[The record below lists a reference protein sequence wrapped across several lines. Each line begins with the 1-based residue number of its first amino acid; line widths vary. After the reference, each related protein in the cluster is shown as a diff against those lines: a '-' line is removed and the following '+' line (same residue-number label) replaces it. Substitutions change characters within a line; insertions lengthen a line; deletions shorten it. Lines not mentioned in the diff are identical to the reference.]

1 MASFDSPVAEAP
13 EETGGHG
20 PGRRLR
26 LARERRELAVGAV
39 ADALHLHR
47 HVVVAIEED
56 RYDDLPPV
64 TFTRGYIRS
73 YARFLELPE
82 TEILEAFDRLGVRDA
97 SPTFTPPGS
106 ESGPRRGAGLPAGT
120 PWLLVVLVVAVLA
133 VAGWFWFND
142 DGFGALIGRDQ
153 PEVGASAPA
162 ASGTVEQQ
170 GANATE
176 GSGGA
181 ASGVEG
187 DAVTGTGS
195 SAASAPPED
204 AGVAAS
210 GEQTGITGAGD
221 TGTGGAGSTGT
232 APEVGDS
239 AAAGAPESGTESP
252 AAADTGTSSGTAR
265 GASAADAASGVAMTG
280 ADAAVGNG
288 AAGTTAAA
296 AGEEDGGDGAG
307 PAPAGSDRLTFEFT
321 GESWMEVTDAAG
333 DRLLFGLVGGGETR
347 TVTGE
352 PPFEIV
358 VGDVSV
364 VSLSHDGQA
373 VPLAD
378 RANGRVA
385 RFTLGESR

>member
-1 MASFDSPVAEAP
+1 MAGFDSPVAEAP
-13 EETGGHG
+13 EEVGHG

-82 TEILEAFDRLGVRDA
+82 SEVLEAFDRLGIRDA

-106 ESGPRRGAGLPAGT
+106 DGGGRRTAALPAGT

-142 DGFGALIGRDQ
+142 DGFNALLGGDQ
-153 PEVGASAPA
+153 STAVGATAPA
-162 ASGTVEQQ
+162 ASGTVEQPP
-170 GANATE
+170 AADTE
-176 GSGGA
+176 GLDGTAAGGTADSGGSGGPL
-181 ASGVEG
+181 
-187 DAVTGTGS
+187 
-195 SAASAPPED
+195 PPED
-204 AGVAAS
+204 AGATAPAQR
-210 GEQTGITGAGD
+210 QTGFSGAGD
-221 TGTGGAGSTGT
+221 TETTGT
-232 APEVGDS
+232 AAPTDIAPGPGE
-239 AAAGAPESGTESP
+239 AASPGAGAG
-252 AAADTGTSSGTAR
+252 
-265 GASAADAASGVAMTG
+265 DAASSSTVAGAMAGESLAGAGDAADGEGTG
-280 ADAAVGNG
+280 AVPASSPG
-288 AAGTTAAA
+288 GTD
-296 AGEEDGGDGAG
+296 GEEPDAV
-307 PAPAGSDRLTFEFT
+307 PAGSDRLSFEFT
-321 GESWMEVTDAAG
+321 GESWMEVTDATG
-333 DRLLFGLVGGGETR
+333 ERLLFGLVGGGQTR

-358 VGDVSV
+358 VGDVGV
-364 VSLSHDGQA
+364 VTLNHDGQR
-373 VPLAD
+373 VPLED

-385 RFTLGESR
+385 RFTLGEPR